1 MAPVS
6 LFKMKLAGVDLG
18 GNSHHA
24 SCYNV
29 RKRRRG
35 WTELVTRQR
44 LTKFKTKFRNAP
56 NADAAEEMDVC
67 KDEEDE
73 RMDVQTGSDDGRM
86 VALESVCKNILI
98 GLVSAAVEGEFNYL
112 FIFDYSH

>member
-6 LFKMKLAGVDLG
+6 LFKMKLAGMDLG

-44 LTKFKTKFRNAP
+44 FTKLKTKFRNAP

-67 KDEEDE
+67 KDKE
-73 RMDVQTGSDDGRM
+73 DGRRM
-86 VALESVCKNILI
+86 VDLESVCKNILI

>member
-6 LFKMKLAGVDLG
+6 LFKMKLTRVNLG
-18 GNSHHA
+18 ENSHHA

-44 LTKFKTKFRNAP
+44 FTKLKTKFRNAP
-56 NADAAEEMDVC
+56 NADAAESEEMDVC
-67 KDEEDE
+67 KDKE
-73 RMDVQTGSDDGRM
+73 DGRRM
-86 VALESVCKNILI
+86 VDLESVCKNILI